1 VSDLPESRRSRIQ
14 PERRR
19 ARAAWII
26 LVIVLVVLCVL
37 AWVGVRGYL
46 ATKNLQDS
54 VGLVGTLKTQIASA
68 DTAGATATAKE
79 LEQRADAAKRETSDP
94 VWRAVEYT
102 PFVGSNLTDVRQVA
116 SIIADVAEN
125 GVQPAATA
133 LQSLDLAKFAP
144 VNGKIDLQPLV
155 TAKPAVDRATA
166 TLQRALANAK
176 RIDTSKAVS
185 QVDAA
190 VDQLTDTLQTVSL
203 QADTADRFV
212 DIAPAMLGNDG
223 PKNYL
228 LLFEN
233 NAELRAG
240 GGIPGAV
247 ALVHADG
254 GSIELQQQASGAS
267 FGLFQKSPVNLS
279 TETRGLYGDVTGQY
293 MQNVTKT
300 PRFDV
305 SAKLAK
311 AMWAQKYGTQVDG
324 VIAIDPVTL
333 GYILGATGPV
343 TLPTGD
349 TLNSDNAVSLL
360 LSDVYARYPDPAVQD
375 AFFAGAASSVFQKVS
390 SGGFDAKALIAALAK
405 GVSERRV
412 MLWSA
417 DPAKQKVI
425 NGTAVAGELPKSTLA
440 GEKFG
445 VYLNDATGAKM
456 DYYLTKQVAVGTQV
470 CRADG
475 RPTWTVEVTLKNT
488 APADAA
494 TRLPEYVTGGGDFGV
509 PPGVIRTEV
518 AVYGPS
524 SGSYLSATQDGK
536 PSSAQTAEDG
546 KYFVVQFD
554 TLLSPGK
561 TTTLRAQF
569 VGPVGSKNAPVAVEQ
584 TAGVHVTVT
593 NPMAKGCEK

>member
-1 VSDLPESRRSRIQ
+1 V
-14 PERRR
+14 
-19 ARAAWII
+19 RAAWI
-26 LVIVLVVLCVL
+26 VLVVVLLVLGVL
-37 AWVGVRGYL
+37 AWVGIRGYL

-54 VGLVGTLKTQIASA
+54 VGLVGTLKSQIASA
-68 DTAGATATAKE
+68 DTAGATATAKR
-79 LEQRADAAKRETSDP
+79 LEQRADAAQRETSDP
-94 VWRAVEYT
+94 VWRVVEYT
-102 PFVGSNLTDVRQVA
+102 PFVGANLTDVRQVA
-116 SIIADVAEN
+116 SIVADVADN
-125 GVQPAATA
+125 GVQPAVAA
-133 LQSLDLAKFAP
+133 LQGLDLSKFAP

-155 TAKPAVDRATA
+155 TAKPAVDRVAA
-166 TLQRALANAK
+166 TLDRALANAK
-176 RIDTSKAVS
+176 RIRTSKAVS

-190 VDQLTDTLQTVSL
+190 VDKLTDTLQTVSA
-203 QADTADRFV
+203 QADTADRFI
-212 DIAPAMLGNDG
+212 DIAPSMLGNAG

-247 ALVHADG
+247 ALVHADD
-254 GSIELQQQASGAS
+254 GSIELQQQASGQS
-267 FGLFQKSPVNLS
+267 FGPYATSVAPLA

-311 AMWAQKYGTQVDG
+311 AMWVKKYGTQVDG

-343 TLPTGD
+343 TLPAGD
-349 TLNSDNAVSLL
+349 TLTSANAVSLL

-375 AFFAGAASSVFQKVS
+375 AFFAGAAGSVFQKVS

-417 DPAKQKVI
+417 HSAEQKVI
-425 NGTAVAGELPKSTLA
+425 DGTAVAGELPKSTLS
-440 GEKFG
+440 GETFG

-456 DYYLTKQVAVGTQV
+456 DYYLTKQVAVGSQV
-470 CRADG
+470 CRPDG

-488 APADAA
+488 APTNAA
-494 TRLPEYVTGGGDFGV
+494 TSLPEYVTGGGDFGV
-509 PPGVIRTEV
+509 PRGDVRTEV
-518 AVYGPS
+518 AVYGPT

-554 TLLSPGK
+554 TTLSPGK
-561 TTTLRAQF
+561 TTVLRVQF
-569 VGPVGSKNAPVAVEQ
+569 VGPKGSRNAPVAVDQ
-584 TAGVHVTVT
+584 TAGVHLNVT
-593 NPMAKGCEK
+593 NPVVNGCEK